1 MSQSF
6 FKIVACEIALR
17 EICHVAA
24 RSPHMVDLD
33 FVTQGLHDHPLPGRD
48 QLQARIDA
56 IPAGRYDAIL
66 VGYALC
72 GNIITGLTARET
84 PLVIPRAHDCITFFL
99 GSQERYRTLSD
110 SVPGAYYYTSGWM
123 ECLRRRGDTAPS
135 NHPALLPTRPGANP
149 ADDATYRQWAEKYGE
164 ENARHLAEVMH
175 HWTANYTHGI
185 LIRFGFNKALHLR
198 EQVQHL
204 CAHRGWEFEEVE
216 GDLRLLQRWVD
227 GEWDPSAFLVVPPG
241 HQVVPS
247 YDQQVIRAEPAET
260 NGGKRIAPPSADG

>member
-1 MSQSF
+1 MNNRY

-17 EICHVAA
+17 EICHVVA

-48 QLQARIDA
+48 KLQARIDA
-56 IPAGRYDAIL
+56 IPAGKYDAIL

-72 GNIITGLTARET
+72 GNIITGLQARHT
-84 PLVIPRAHDCITFFL
+84 QLVLPRAHDCITFFL
-99 GSQERYRTLSD
+99 GSRDRYQTLAE

-135 NHPALLPTRPGANP
+135 NHPALLPNRPGANP
-149 ADDATYRQWAEKYGE
+149 TDDTTYRLWVEKYGE
-164 ENARHLAEVMH
+164 DNARHLAEVMQQ
-175 HWTANYTHGI
+175 WTAHYTHGV
-185 LIRFGFNKALHLR
+185 LINFEFAKPLHLP

-204 CAHRGWEFEEVE
+204 CAQRGWEFEQVE
-216 GDLRLLQRWVD
+216 GDLSLLQRWVD
-227 GEWDPSAFLVVPPG
+227 GQWDDPNFLVVPPG

-247 YDQQVIRAEPAET
+247 HDHLVIRTEPVE
-260 NGGKRIAPPSADG
+260 APVAP